1 MVDQEI
7 TLVDVDT
14 RVVVGDH
21 FPSEIALA
29 NVASLGINARC
40 LRMTI
45 VGQSSRNTA
54 LVEINTVSSLR
65 GVLIGWIVDV
75 ASIALASETAVI
87 IVAVRIFVAVVRFA
101 ITLVDVD
108 AIISVVVEL
117 VSSVADALVGP
128 KSIAASSVCWTIVGI
143 SIALVDVFTDEPVS
157 HVLETDPAFASER
170 TRVIGAIR
178 LRTARSVLD
187 AFIDV
192 VAVAVHSVASPADI
206 AVTLVAAD
214 VIGASSVDIAIMVVE

>member
-1 MVDQEI
+1 MVDLEI

-29 NVASLGINARC
+29 NVASLGIDTRC
-40 LRMTI
+40 LLMTI

-87 IVAVRIFVAVVRFA
+87 IKAVRIFVAVVRFA
-101 ITLVDVD
+101 VALVDVD
-108 AIISVVVEL
+108 AIISVAVEL

-128 KSIAASSVCWTIVGI
+128 ERIAASSMRWTIVGI
-143 SIALVDVFTDEPVS
+143 SIALVDVLTDEAVA
-157 HVLETDPAFASER
+157 HVLESDPALASER
-170 TRVIGAIR
+170 TRVIGTVR
-178 LRTARSVLD
+178 LWTARSVLD

-192 VAVAVHSVASPADI
+192 VAVAVHSVASPANV

-214 VIGASSVDIAIMVVE
+214 VVGALSVDVAVVVEE

>member
-1 MVDQEI
+1 MVDLEV

-29 NVASLGINARC
+29 NVASLGIDARC
-40 LRMTI
+40 LLMTI

-101 ITLVDVD
+101 VALVDVD

-128 KSIAASSVCWTIVGI
+128 ERIAASSMRRTIVGI
-143 SIALVDVFTDEPVS
+143 SIALVDVFTDEAVA
-157 HVLETDPAFASER
+157 HVLESDPALASER
-170 TRVIGAIR
+170 ARVIGAIR
-178 LRTARSVLD
+178 LWTARSVLD
-187 AFIDV
+187 AFIDI
-192 VAVAVHSVASPADI
+192 VAVAVHSVASPANV
-206 AVTLVAAD
+206 AFTLVAAD
-214 VIGASSVDIAIMVVE
+214 VVGTSGVDIAIMVVE

>member
-40 LRMTI
+40 FRMTI

-65 GVLIGWIVDV
+65 GVLISWIVDV

-87 IVAVRIFVAVVRFA
+87 IVALRIFMAVVRFA

-128 KSIAASSVCWTIVGI
+128 ESIAASSVCWTIVSI

-157 HVLETDPAFASER
+157 HVLESGPAFASER

-178 LRTARSVLD
+178 LRTARSVFD

>member
-29 NVASLGINARC
+29 NVASLCINARC

-157 HVLETDPAFASER
+157 HVLESGPAFASER

>member
-40 LRMTI
+40 LCMTI

-65 GVLIGWIVDV
+65 GVLISWIVDV

-87 IVAVRIFVAVVRFA
+87 IVALRIFMAVVRFA

-128 KSIAASSVCWTIVGI
+128 ESIAASSVCWTIVSI

-157 HVLETDPAFASER
+157 HVLESGPAFASER